1 MDQITALLE
10 GIDFDAI
17 MSWLTDLI
25 TKIDFTVVLDKIGQI
40 VAQFLA

>member
-1 MDQITALLE
+1 MDQITAILE

-25 TKIDFTVVLDKIGQI
+25 TQIDIGAILQKLGEII
-40 VAQFLA
+40 VKFIG